1 MAHAQ
6 SEPRL
11 KPERDLELWTSIALE
26 TRPFSLTD
34 RPGEFGFRKKFRT
47 ALEMGYRS
55 NENLGNGKAVYANL
69 ALKYR
74 LTKWLRLG
82 MEHRYNI
89 RDRYSSN
96 SYRLDGSATFQG
108 EVKRF

>member
-34 RPGEFGFRKKFRT
+34 RPGEFG
-47 ALEMGYRS
+47 
-55 NENLGNGKAVYANL
+55 
-69 ALKYR
+69 
-74 LTKWLRLG
+74 
-82 MEHRYNI
+82 
-89 RDRYSSN
+89 
-96 SYRLDGSATFQG
+96 
-108 EVKRF
+108 